1 MLSVS
6 PWAALGDVSGHD
18 SHPTLRKSPL
28 SRDGTGAV
36 SSRAVTQ
43 TTDRGFDT
51 QFMAELLLLGD
62 PGLKKCILKKSQA
75 AFCDADTCSC
85 LAAHIW
91 LGCTF

>member
-36 SSRAVTQ
+36 SSRAIMQ
-43 TTDRGFDT
+43 TTDGGVDT
-51 QFMAELLLLGD
+51 QFMAELFILGD
-62 PGLKKCILKKSQA
+62 LGLKYIY
-75 AFCDADTCSC
+75 
-85 LAAHIW
+85 I
-91 LGCTF
+91 